1 MQLLF
6 FAQDL
11 DGKFEMLVDAV
22 KEVETTSDDK
32 VAKTLV
38 FANSKCGFL
47 DIPGK
52 LLHWARGF
60 FLSADRFAT
69 KKLSNPTRFDGYG
82 FVRIVYIPIDGH
94 LMSFETETII
104 IIKYYKNSN

>member
-1 MQLLF
+1 
-6 FAQDL
+6 L

-47 DIPGK
+47 DIPGT
-52 LLHWARGF
+52 LHCGRR
-60 FLSADRFAT
+60 L
-69 KKLSNPTRFDGYG
+69 
-82 FVRIVYIPIDGH
+82 FVAGR
-94 LMSFETETII
+94 
-104 IIKYYKNSN
+104 

>member
-1 MQLLF
+1 MLTWKIQHKTARCSVSRTPALQFDPESCWFFFLLSGF
-6 FAQDL
+6 PLQAAQDL

-47 DIPGK
+47 DIPGT
-52 LLHWARGF
+52 LHCGRR
-60 FLSADRFAT
+60 L
-69 KKLSNPTRFDGYG
+69 
-82 FVRIVYIPIDGH
+82 FVAGR
-94 LMSFETETII
+94 
-104 IIKYYKNSN
+104 